1 MFIAFSHLLNWQSA
15 SFLSVCVSVWLA
27 NPTQP
32 ICKSIRHAPC
42 LAGWLASLH
51 SKSTHIL
58 KHSQI
63 EVSPLLGTR
72 ADAFG
77 YKLDRNVEW
86 WVIDDDWAIVK
97 HSWPWNGT
105 TKRSCMSYLDLGRW
119 TAQHDVFEAKSLHM
133 LSMLTQN
140 LDHIRVWNKI
150 VVNLAPGLFSRII
163 KAFET
168 IDLKIREDHIKF
180 EMSELNWIRSKGWK
194 VHRSKGW
201 KPCSRI
207 ILKNNQILTI
217 YLQIGEAQVKLNWNW
232 NVRIG

>member
-119 TAQHDVFEAKSLHM
+119 TAQHAVFEAKSLHM

-150 VVNLAPGLFSRII
+150 VVNLSEGLLSRII
-163 KAFET
+163 KSWQSFYKSEKAESN
-168 IDLKIREDHIKF
+168 LKCQ
-180 EMSELNWIRSKGWK
+180 NWIRAKGWK
-194 VHRSKGW
+194 VHR
-201 KPCSRI
+201 PQNIRY
-207 ILKNNQILTI
+207 NNGT
-217 YLQIGEAQVKLNWNW
+217 KMKFLNAWNSPSCTQ
-232 NVRIG
+232 